1 MLTQKP
7 KETPYVWVFKLATGE
22 EIIARVTEETL
33 GHYVIKAPL
42 QMVMGARGPQFG
54 PFIMMANP
62 DKIQISKAH
71 VVADSSPVAELEG
84 QYESITSG
92 IALPQKSSII
102 T

>member
-1 MLTQKP
+1 MLTQKQ

-22 EIIARVTEETL
+22 EIITRVTEETDT
-33 GHYVIKAPL
+33 HYHIKAPL
-42 QMVMGARGPQFG
+42 QMVMGQRGPQFG

-62 DKIQISKAH
+62 DKLKINKTH
-71 VVADSSPVAELEG
+71 VVADAGPVAELEG
-84 QYESITSG
+84 QYESITTG